1 MTRLVL
7 FAHGSADSRWKR
19 PFEELA
25 ASLQQ
30 TLGISAIRLAYM
42 QFAEPTLSD
51 VATEAARDGVGQLR
65 VLPVFLAAGA
75 HIERDVPQLVC
86 EVQERYPQ
94 LDVVLLPPIGNDRR
108 VAQLLRTLALEAATA
123 RPSLQVT

>member
-75 HIERDVPQLVC
+75 HIERDVPQLVR
-86 EVQERYPQ
+86 EVQGRYPQ

-108 VAQLLRTLALEAATA
+108 VGQLLRTLALEAATA
-123 RPSLQVT
+123 RPSLRVT